1 MMQVVL
7 TDDMLCVSGER
18 IEAGSGGQTLKR
30 SFARKYCIPADI
42 HLDSI
47 RSHLDHNG
55 MLVITVGSYL
65 SAPSPRLH
73 PQFDVFTGIT
83 TWLEGN
89 AYQHPPGS
97 ALRPQR
103 LDHQHRLMKQ
113 CLLALLC
120 IVILP

>member
-1 MMQVVL
+1 MQVVL

-55 MLVITVGSYL
+55 MLVITGSRRGWRETHI
-65 SAPSPRLH
+65 SIH
-73 PQFDVFTGIT
+73 PGAHYARNDSIISTV
-83 TWLEGN
+83 
-89 AYQHPPGS
+89 
-97 ALRPQR
+97 
-103 LDHQHRLMKQ
+103 
-113 CLLALLC
+113 
-120 IVILP
+120 